1 MRNNGEYEIRPLTA
15 NDIDA
20 VIEIDRIAV
29 GVSRRGYFEK
39 RLVAATQRPKD
50 YIYVGLHSQGNL
62 QGFAFAK
69 LVDGEFGRPGASASL
84 DAIGIKSEQTHQG
97 LGQLL
102 LEAIKEVLAHKHA
115 GTLTSQVAWKNK
127 SIMNFLISA
136 GFKLSPRLVLTRSTQ
151 EIPATLEEDTA
162 DDGIEELDYS
172 SPTSDDFAALSRDKV
187 PVRSM
192 SEKDLP
198 KIISIDRAN
207 TSIDRREYY
216 TQKLHESLHESGV
229 RVSLTAELEG
239 FPVGFIMAQ
248 VDFGEFGRTG
258 TEAVMDSIGVDP
270 GYQQHGVGKA
280 LMSHLMANLSILRVE
295 TVRTEI
301 NWNDINLIR
310 YFDNVGFTPAQRV
323 TLSLDLGVL

>member
-1 MRNNGEYEIRPLTA
+1 MRNKGEYQIKPLSA

-20 VIEIDRIAV
+20 VIEIDRIGS

-50 YIYVGLHSQGNL
+50 YIYVGLHSQGDL

-69 LVDGEFGRPGASASL
+69 LVDGEFGTSGASASL
-84 DAIGIKSEQTHQG
+84 DAIGIKSDQTHQG

-102 LEAIKEVLAHKHA
+102 LDAIKEVLAHKQV
-115 GTLTSQVAWKNK
+115 GTLTSQVAWQNK
-127 SIMNFLISA
+127 SMMNFLVSA

-151 EIPATLEEDTA
+151 EIPPTLEEEVTE
-162 DDGIEELDYS
+162 DGIEEIDYS

-192 SEKDLP
+192 SEMDLP

-207 TSIDRREYY
+207 TGVDRHDYY

-229 RVSLTAELEG
+229 RVSLTAELESY
-239 FPVGFIMAQ
+239 PVRFIMAQ

-270 GYQQHGVGKA
+270 GYHDQGVGSA
-280 LMSHLMANLSILRVE
+280 LMSQLIANLSILRVE

-301 NWNDINLIR
+301 NWNDTGLIR
-310 YFDNVGFTPAQRV
+310 YFDNVGFTPAQRL
-323 TLSLDLGVL
+323 TLSLDL